1 MLRRKIKRVLKNLIA
16 LIFKTLI
23 MLVLAMIVYG
33 IFYGMGELVNYFVP
47 LP

>member
-1 MLRRKIKRVLKNLIA
+1 MVRRKIKSAVKNLIA
-16 LIFKTLI
+16 LFLQTLI

-33 IFYGMGELVNYFVP
+33 FFYGIAELVNYFVP

>member
-1 MLRRKIKRVLKNLIA
+1 MFRRKIKRALNNLIA
-16 LIFKTLI
+16 LISLTLI

-33 IFYGMGELVNYFVP
+33 IFYGMAELVNYFVP

>member
-1 MLRRKIKRVLKNLIA
+1 MFRRKIKRVLKNLIA
-16 LIFKTLI
+16 LISLTLI

-33 IFYGMGELVNYFVP
+33 VFYGMAELVNYFVP

>member
-1 MLRRKIKRVLKNLIA
+1 MSRRKIKRALKRPIA
-16 LIFKTLI
+16 LISLTLN

-33 IFYGMGELVNYFVP
+33 FFYGIAELVNYFVP

>member
-1 MLRRKIKRVLKNLIA
+1 MFRRKIKRSLKKLIA
-16 LIFKTLI
+16 LISLTLN

-33 IFYGMGELVNYFVP
+33 IFYGMAELVNFFVP

>member
-1 MLRRKIKRVLKNLIA
+1 MFRRKIKRVLKKLIA
-16 LIFKTLI
+16 LIPLTLI

-33 IFYGMGELVNYFVP
+33 FFYGIGELVNYFVP

>member
-1 MLRRKIKRVLKNLIA
+1 MFRRKIKRSLKNLIA
-16 LIFKTLI
+16 LISLTLN

-33 IFYGMGELVNYFVP
+33 IFYGMAELVNFFVP

>member
-1 MLRRKIKRVLKNLIA
+1 MFRRKIKRALKSGIA
-16 LIFKTLI
+16 LISLTLN

-33 IFYGMGELVNYFVP
+33 FFYGMGELVNYFVP

>member
-1 MLRRKIKRVLKNLIA
+1 MFRRKIKRLLKNLIG
-16 LIFKTLI
+16 LISLTLN

-33 IFYGMGELVNYFVP
+33 IFYGMAGLVNYFVP

>member
-1 MLRRKIKRVLKNLIA
+1 MFTRKIKRVLKKFIA
-16 LIFKTLI
+16 LISLTLI

-33 IFYGMGELVNYFVP
+33 FFYGIAELVNYFVP

>member
-1 MLRRKIKRVLKNLIA
+1 MFRRKNKRLLKNLIV
-16 LIFKTLI
+16 LISLTLN

-33 IFYGMGELVNYFVP
+33 IFYGMAELVNYFVP

>member
-1 MLRRKIKRVLKNLIA
+1 MFRRKIKRALKNLIA
-16 LIFKTLI
+16 LISLILI

-33 IFYGMGELVNYFVP
+33 IFYGMAELVNYFVP

>member
-1 MLRRKIKRVLKNLIA
+1 MFRTKIKRLLKNLIV
-16 LIFKTLI
+16 LIPLTLK

-33 IFYGMGELVNYFVP
+33 IFYGMAELVNYFVP

>member
-1 MLRRKIKRVLKNLIA
+1 MFRRKIKSAVKNLIA
-16 LIFKTLI
+16 LISLTLI

-33 IFYGMGELVNYFVP
+33 FFYGIAELVNYFVP

>member
-1 MLRRKIKRVLKNLIA
+1 MFRRKIKRVLKKLIA
-16 LIFKTLI
+16 LILLTLI

-33 IFYGMGELVNYFVP
+33 FFYGIAELVNYFVP

>member
-1 MLRRKIKRVLKNLIA
+1 MFRRKIKRALKSLIA
-16 LIFKTLI
+16 SISLTLN

-33 IFYGMGELVNYFVP
+33 FFYGMGGLVNYFVP

>member
-1 MLRRKIKRVLKNLIA
+1 MFRTKIKRLLKNLIV
-16 LIFKTLI
+16 LISLTLK

-33 IFYGMGELVNYFVP
+33 IFYGMSELVNYFVP

>member
-1 MLRRKIKRVLKNLIA
+1 MFRRKIKRRLKRCIA
-16 LIFKTLI
+16 LISLTLN

-33 IFYGMGELVNYFVP
+33 FFYVMSVIVNYFVP

>member
-1 MLRRKIKRVLKNLIA
+1 MFRTKIKRLLKNLIV
-16 LIFKTLI
+16 LISLSLN

-33 IFYGMGELVNYFVP
+33 IFYGMAELVNYFVP

>member
-1 MLRRKIKRVLKNLIA
+1 MFRRKIKSAINNLIA
-16 LIFKTLI
+16 LFLQTLI

-33 IFYGMGELVNYFVP
+33 IFYGMAELVNFFVP